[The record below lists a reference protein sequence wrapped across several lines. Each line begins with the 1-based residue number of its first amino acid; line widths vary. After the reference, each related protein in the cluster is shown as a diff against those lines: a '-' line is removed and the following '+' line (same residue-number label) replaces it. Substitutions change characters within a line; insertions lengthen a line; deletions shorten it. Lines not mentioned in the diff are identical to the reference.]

1 MFNKELILILQSWKC
16 QSSVSTLGRFETPG
30 HFLLLCFL
38 HNRSWMSKGYRMS
51 LMARKKVCA
60 FCVWCIWFNS
70 FFIQSSVTISF
81 GTIRF
86 ASINLANLIECLLL
100 GKTRNITVLYIL
112 FLFECAQPPSDQQ
125 FTCYYWL
132 THQLPVFQ
140 YYNECFRMLLLSII
154 SEHKI
159 F

>member
-125 FTCYYWL
+125 FICYY
-132 THQLPVFQ
+132 
-140 YYNECFRMLLLSII
+140 
-154 SEHKI
+154 
-159 F
+159 